1 MYKTVLK
8 EMFIVPSLVDH
19 SEVLV
24 FFCQEPSS
32 NTLEAITQLAGLQSM
47 AGSFGNAGINNGATT
62 TISAR

>member
-47 AGSFGNAGINNGATT
+47 AGSFGNGG
-62 TISAR
+62 